1 MHGALPI
8 LLTLGVLLSGCSTLT
23 PVYEGVVDGMPWQSE
38 DEGVNTMRSDYISE
52 DLITHFGDGL
62 EPYSK
67 VTIVTK
73 ESDEWGSLEDNLR
86 EKGYAVGLEKRRRNA
101 GKNPVIYTITD
112 IVGGTQTHGVLL
124 IDGLFR
130 LSRIYYVGDDYVI
143 NKSPVSVLVE
153 EDNE

>member
-1 MHGALPI
+1 MRVVLPAVI
-8 LLTLGVLLSGCSTLT
+8 CMGVILSGCSTLM
-23 PVYEGVVDGMPWQSE
+23 PLYEDVADNMPWQSE
-38 DEGVNTMRSDYISE
+38 KEGQNTMRSDYISE
-52 DLITHFGDGL
+52 DLIGHFGDKI
-62 EPYSK
+62 EPFSN

-86 EKGYAVGLEKRRRNA
+86 QEGFAVGLEKRRRDVV
-101 GKNPVIYTITD
+101 KNPVIYTISD
-112 IVGGTQTHGVLL
+112 IEGGTQTHGVLL

-130 LSRIYYVGDDYVI
+130 LSRIYFVGENYVI